1 MDIASKEAEGIREYS
16 TPRKTEDKDSM
27 RKEER
32 GGGKVMDMA
41 SKEAGGIREYSMPRK
56 TEDKD
61 SIRMEERGGGKK
73 EFFPPPK
80 PDNGQ
85 RELGFF
91 LLVRKG

>member
-1 MDIASKEAEGIREYS
+1 
-16 TPRKTEDKDSM
+16 
-27 RKEER
+27 
-32 GGGKVMDMA
+32 MDMA
-41 SKEAGGIREYSMPRK
+41 SKEARGIREYSMPRK

-73 EFFPPPK
+73 VPPPK
-80 PDNGQ
+80 PDNDQ